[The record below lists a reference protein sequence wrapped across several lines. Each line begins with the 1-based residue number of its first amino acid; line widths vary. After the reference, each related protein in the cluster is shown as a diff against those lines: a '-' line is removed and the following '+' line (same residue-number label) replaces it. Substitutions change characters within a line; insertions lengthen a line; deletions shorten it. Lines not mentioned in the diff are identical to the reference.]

1 MRLPGEHMLHTLRD
15 TLLSEVRIDQPDLRL
30 RQLAVLLVAYQT
42 DELLTVRGLAKH
54 LRISRPAVS
63 KALDRLEKSDLIRRE
78 PDLRDRRSI
87 ILGRTE
93 AGMVLIVRVKAAAA
107 DADFRG

>member
-1 MRLPGEHMLHTLRD
+1 MLHTFRD
-15 TLLSEVRIDQPDLRL
+15 TLLSEVRMDQPDLNL

-42 DELLTVRGLAKH
+42 DELLTVRGLAKR

-63 KALDRLEKSDLIRRE
+63 RSLDRLEEFSLIRRE

-93 AGMVLIVRVKAAAA
+93 AGMAMMVRVRAAAA
-107 DADFRG
+107 DADLRNRIVG